1 MRRLAMLA
9 ILACSGPLHAETH
22 CATGS
27 PAIPDGSG
35 SGVWTGEAPPTER
48 IITQVLLLTRIDHP
62 WVGDLSV
69 RLTAPDG
76 TSVRLLDRPGMPS
89 SDWIGPWGCGGD
101 DIVCLFDDLAGA
113 AAEST
118 CSLDAVPVLDGNLR
132 PLESLSVFNGT
143 IPSGVWSIEV
153 TDHSFIDAGTI
164 DQLCLTYT
172 TAPDCNGNGIPDTA
186 DIDAGD
192 SNDADGN
199 GVPDECQCSG
209 DTNGDLVVNVAD
221 LLRVLEEWGCTQDC
235 TADLNGDSNVDV
247 TDLLAVI
254 GGWGAC
260 R

>member
-9 ILACSGPLHAETH
+9 ILACSGSLHAETH

-35 SGVWTGEAPPTER
+35 SVVWTVEAPATDR

-132 PLESLSVFNGT
+132 PLESLSVFHGT

-209 DTNGDLVVNVAD
+209 DTNGDLVVNVSD

-247 TDLLAVI
+247 TDLLSVI
-254 GGWGAC
+254 GGWGSC